1 MAGPI
6 RLPEAPSALLAPVAL
21 AKEFLKGPLVAG
33 EGVAD
38 RRQQGKQLGWAAIF
52 HRRAGQ

>member
-6 RLPEAPSALLAPVAL
+6 RLPEAPSALLAPMAL
-21 AKEFLKGPLVAG
+21 AEEFLKGPLVAG

-38 RRQQGKQLGWAAIF
+38 RRQQGK
-52 HRRAGQ
+52 